1 MDLRHNLPS
10 AIYRTSVRNESGEIA
25 RDNKIAAAI
34 EISIDRIFMALYC
47 RRSFSPK
54 SVSHVRLAIRTTRL
68 LIEDIIKNTQL
79 NPIEVNVLA
88 DLDELH
94 TSILNDEVVQQ
105 ILTSSAQIELLLNR
119 INRDVSN
126 ETIPNLIK
134 ITRFVLTVANQI
146 PYNDTNIVV
155 PCIRILSANTPYAKS
170 ITCHQVIFQSE
181 RDTVINGN
189 DFWYRIFKGL
199 RFNSYNNDVSTILP
213 NLCATINIGMIPD
226 AGSGLGV
233 IYFYFEEY
241 LSSKARAQFI
251 DQSNAFVY
259 DFSIIN
265 NILTSNNT
273 WMDKSFDLTNIG
285 SLEAAS
291 DSVPEDDQSDSTD
304 DGGVDT
310 KTDSNID
317 NSITDTDNKTED
329 DTTIDGTNSS
339 DDPNADIDTPDK
351 SIDDGT
357 NPDANTE
364 NDPLN
369 SGLDNTDE
377 RKPLL
382 LGLDLALPKNET
394 LDEFMYKV
402 SVARLIDNV
411 IEFNHDELPLETVT
425 TLTQW
430 KSSLLFLTDAGET
443 KRLLKTLNIKMK

>member
-10 AIYRTSVRNESGEIA
+10 AIYRTSVRDENGEIA

-34 EISIDRIFMALYC
+34 EISIDRIFMALYY

-54 SVSHVRLAIRTTRL
+54 SVSHIRLTITATRL
-68 LIEDIIKNTQL
+68 LIENIIKNTQL

-88 DLDELH
+88 DLDEIHL
-94 TSILNDEVVQQ
+94 SILNDEVVQR
-105 ILTSSAQIELLLNR
+105 IITSTAQIELLLNR
-119 INRDVSN
+119 INRDVAK
-126 ETIPNLIK
+126 ETIPSIIK
-134 ITRFVLTVANQI
+134 IARFVLTVANQI

-155 PCIRILSANTPYAKS
+155 PCIRILPADAPYAKS
-170 ITCHQVIFQSE
+170 ITHHQIIFQSE
-181 RDTVINGN
+181 RDTTINGK
-189 DFWYRIFKGL
+189 DLWYRIFKGF

-213 NLCATINIGMIPD
+213 ILCATINIGMIPD
-226 AGSGLGV
+226 TGSGIGV
-233 IYFYFEEY
+233 IYFFFEEY
-241 LSSKARAQFI
+241 LSSQTRAKFI

-265 NILTSNNT
+265 NILTFNNA

-285 SLEAAS
+285 SLEAAT
-291 DSVPEDDQSDSTD
+291 DSVPEDDQSKTSVV
-304 DGGVDT
+304 DGVNPDAT
-310 KTDSNID
+310 N
-317 NSITDTDNKTED
+317 TDTKTED
-329 DTTIDGTNSS
+329 DVSS
-339 DDPNADIDTPDK
+339 DDPNANIDTPDN
-351 SIDDGT
+351 SIDDGMNT
-357 NPDANTE
+357 DANIE

-369 SGLDNTDE
+369 GGLDNTDE

-382 LGLDLALPKNET
+382 LGLDLVLPKNET

-402 SVARLIDNV
+402 SVARFIDNV